1 MCHQVNSGSTHV
13 DEIIE
18 NLPNKNNCLVTSVQE
33 AFSRSS
39 LAASTITIDALAKR
53 FNQSKHTIKKR
64 IIDM

>member
-18 NLPNKNNCLVTSVQE
+18 SLINKNNYLVTSVQE
-33 AFSRSS
+33 AFSIEDPKPNIFSSKSS

-53 FNQSKHTIKKR
+53 FS
-64 IIDM
+64 